1 MTLHVMVICPGD
13 IDAPVHELWKSPPVL
28 QCGTLKMSK
37 DDSENEEMRELQT
50 PKISEA
56 LHSIS
61 EVMNWMET
69 QSDCDHLH
77 ILHL

>member
-1 MTLHVMVICPGD
+1 
-13 IDAPVHELWKSPPVL
+13 
-28 QCGTLKMSK
+28 MSK

-50 PKISEA
+50 PTISEA

-61 EVMNWMET
+61 EVMNWMER

-77 ILHL
+77 I